1 MYCNNC
7 DAQLEPGA
15 AFCGNCGT
23 KVVTEP
29 EPKPVPMH

>member
-7 DAQLEPGA
+7 GAQLEPGA

-23 KVVTEP
+23 KVAEP
-29 EPKPVPMH
+29 EPKPVPMP